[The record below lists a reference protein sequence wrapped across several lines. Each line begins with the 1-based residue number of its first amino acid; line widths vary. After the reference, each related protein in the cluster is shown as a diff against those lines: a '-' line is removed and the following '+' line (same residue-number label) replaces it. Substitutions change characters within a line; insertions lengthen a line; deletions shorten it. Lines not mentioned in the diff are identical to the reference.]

1 MALENN
7 LVVDSD
13 AELKAFLSSI
23 LSSEGIVVNINR
35 TFIAYNNGTNRNR
48 VFARCANRMAQKG
61 TDEKFVVIALM
72 CYPALNWI
80 LKARDIDAMIEQL
93 HDMDTDGSVRNISE
107 IQSLLENS
115 TGYVKPRLH
124 LEMRKLFFARCQ
136 QLVDA
141 VDDAMN
147 RAVFRSAQ
155 PCKPARISLAMAML
169 RGSILDSDP
178 VSAVMIR
185 NNFDG
190 IIEDIAKVGGEAIK
204 ELVLQLAPNEGV
216 VQGAEAAYLYHN
228 TEVLLREYSRIT
240 HPSSVDGN
248 STLRLIATAGN
259 QLDASDHKSDA
270 RYAQAQILLQYE
282 HEEEPGMDMMDL
294 DVPAPPEPDIV
305 DAPTL
310 EQEPSMQ
317 DNAPEMP
324 AKKTN
329 AFGTLK
335 AAATEPK
342 VEPHESAKSVESH
355 PTQPRPQKPDVP
367 QTPKAEP
374 KAEPVA
380 PAQRPKADR
389 EAALAGFNITRKVEP
404 SKEVKKPK
412 KPITDK
418 RTSTS
423 KSSPKEDSAKA
434 PKQKQ
439 PSKEAPAKSQK
450 KPANEKQ
457 QNSDEPKKAQ
467 PFDQS
472 FRKRGRGSSKKAQ
485 QSNGQ
490 ISFEELH

>member
-204 ELVLQLAPNEGV
+204 ELVLQLAPNEGM

-270 RYAQAQILLQYE
+270 RYAQAQILLQYAKLIGGAIE
-282 HEEEPGMDMMDL
+282 LLKQFPDGDSKL
-294 DVPAPPEPDIV
+294 YDVLMLV
-305 DAPTL
+305 
-310 EQEPSMQ
+310 
-317 DNAPEMP
+317 
-324 AKKTN
+324 
-329 AFGTLK
+329 
-335 AAATEPK
+335 
-342 VEPHESAKSVESH
+342 V
-355 PTQPRPQKPDVP
+355 
-367 QTPKAEP
+367 
-374 KAEPVA
+374 
-380 PAQRPKADR
+380 
-389 EAALAGFNITRKVEP
+389 
-404 SKEVKKPK
+404 
-412 KPITDK
+412 
-418 RTSTS
+418 
-423 KSSPKEDSAKA
+423 
-434 PKQKQ
+434 
-439 PSKEAPAKSQK
+439 
-450 KPANEKQ
+450 NEKYV
-457 QNSDEPKKAQ
+457 SCR
-467 PFDQS
+467 S
-472 FRKRGRGSSKKAQ
+472 
-485 QSNGQ
+485 
-490 ISFEELH
+490 LL

>member
-204 ELVLQLAPNEGV
+204 ELVLQLAPNEGM

-270 RYAQAQILLQYE
+270 RYAQAQILLQYAKLIGGAIE
-282 HEEEPGMDMMDL
+282 L
-294 DVPAPPEPDIV
+294 LKQFPDG
-305 DAPTL
+305 D
-310 EQEPSMQ
+310 
-317 DNAPEMP
+317 
-324 AKKTN
+324 
-329 AFGTLK
+329 
-335 AAATEPK
+335 
-342 VEPHESAKSVESH
+342 
-355 PTQPRPQKPDVP
+355 
-367 QTPKAEP
+367 
-374 KAEPVA
+374 
-380 PAQRPKADR
+380 
-389 EAALAGFNITRKVEP
+389 
-404 SKEVKKPK
+404 SK
-412 KPITDK
+412 
-418 RTSTS
+418 
-423 KSSPKEDSAKA
+423 
-434 PKQKQ
+434 
-439 PSKEAPAKSQK
+439 
-450 KPANEKQ
+450 
-457 QNSDEPKKAQ
+457 
-467 PFDQS
+467 
-472 FRKRGRGSSKKAQ
+472 
-485 QSNGQ
+485 
-490 ISFEELH
+490 LC

>member
-190 IIEDIAKVGGEAIK
+190 IIEDIAKVGGEAIR

-270 RYAQAQILLQYE
+270 RYAQAQILLQYAKLIGGAIE
-282 HEEEPGMDMMDL
+282 LLKQFPDGDSKL
-294 DVPAPPEPDIV
+294 YDVLMLVINEKYNDYPNFCGRLHIPAAGV
-305 DAPTL
+305 DVALYNNTD
-310 EQEPSMQ
+310 QETC
-317 DNAPEMP
+317 N
-324 AKKTN
+324 
-329 AFGTLK
+329 
-335 AAATEPK
+335 
-342 VEPHESAKSVESH
+342 
-355 PTQPRPQKPDVP
+355 R
-367 QTPKAEP
+367 
-374 KAEPVA
+374 
-380 PAQRPKADR
+380 
-389 EAALAGFNITRKVEP
+389 
-404 SKEVKKPK
+404 
-412 KPITDK
+412 
-418 RTSTS
+418 
-423 KSSPKEDSAKA
+423 EDSACVFPKA
-434 PKQKQ
+434 PQDGGSNIVADNEIPGLTSVTIGSTAYVITPSGEQINYVCVDACDGHNDVTGFDALQKNDGTVVWG
-439 PSKEAPAKSQK
+439 SADLIVYTCL
-450 KPANEKQ
+450 
-457 QNSDEPKKAQ
+457 SDAYNVRIVC
-467 PFDQS
+467 FN
-472 FRKRGRGSSKKAQ
+472 RA
-485 QSNGQ
+485 
-490 ISFEELH
+490 

>member
-270 RYAQAQILLQYE
+270 RYAQAPPVYDGVNGVLTAVTGHQVGVPPVSENGDNDVITPQPTVNQPASGSTDTTSNEVNKVL
-282 HEEEPGMDMMDL
+282 GDIDMSGDATIEFYATVKTA
-294 DVPAPPEPDIV
+294 DGREYKVPLSTANLTD
-305 DAPTL
+305 
-310 EQEPSMQ
+310 
-317 DNAPEMP
+317 
-324 AKKTN
+324 
-329 AFGTLK
+329 GTLT
-335 AAATEPK
+335 ALLDSGGYPL
-342 VEPHESAKSVESH
+342 
-355 PTQPRPQKPDVP
+355 TQN
-367 QTPKAEP
+367 
-374 KAEPVA
+374 
-380 PAQRPKADR
+380 AQ
-389 EAALAGFNITRKVEP
+389 
-404 SKEVKKPK
+404 
-412 KPITDK
+412 
-418 RTSTS
+418 
-423 KSSPKEDSAKA
+423 
-434 PKQKQ
+434 
-439 PSKEAPAKSQK
+439 
-450 KPANEKQ
+450 
-457 QNSDEPKKAQ
+457 
-467 PFDQS
+467 
-472 FRKRGRGSSKKAQ
+472 
-485 QSNGQ
+485 
-490 ISFEELH
+490 

>member
-204 ELVLQLAPNEGV
+204 ELVLQLAPNEGM

-270 RYAQAQILLQYE
+270 RYAQAQILLQYAKLIGGAIE
-282 HEEEPGMDMMDL
+282 LLKQFPDGDSKPY
-294 DVPAPPEPDIV
+294 DVLMLV
-305 DAPTL
+305 
-310 EQEPSMQ
+310 
-317 DNAPEMP
+317 
-324 AKKTN
+324 
-329 AFGTLK
+329 
-335 AAATEPK
+335 
-342 VEPHESAKSVESH
+342 V
-355 PTQPRPQKPDVP
+355 
-367 QTPKAEP
+367 
-374 KAEPVA
+374 
-380 PAQRPKADR
+380 
-389 EAALAGFNITRKVEP
+389 
-404 SKEVKKPK
+404 
-412 KPITDK
+412 
-418 RTSTS
+418 
-423 KSSPKEDSAKA
+423 
-434 PKQKQ
+434 
-439 PSKEAPAKSQK
+439 
-450 KPANEKQ
+450 NEKYGPNGTDEATLAKQ
-457 QNSDEPKKAQ
+457 VGINSSYFCEKKHRAYTALSALLWGC
-467 PFDQS
+467 DIES
-472 FRKRGRGSSKKAQ
+472 LLSLLSKD
-485 QSNGQ
+485 
-490 ISFEELH
+490 

>member
-190 IIEDIAKVGGEAIK
+190 IMRT
-204 ELVLQLAPNEGV
+204 QYNE
-216 VQGAEAAYLYHN
+216 YCTIDTIY
-228 TEVLLREYSRIT
+228 
-240 HPSSVDGN
+240 
-248 STLRLIATAGN
+248 
-259 QLDASDHKSDA
+259 
-270 RYAQAQILLQYE
+270 
-282 HEEEPGMDMMDL
+282 
-294 DVPAPPEPDIV
+294 
-305 DAPTL
+305 
-310 EQEPSMQ
+310 
-317 DNAPEMP
+317 
-324 AKKTN
+324 
-329 AFGTLK
+329 
-335 AAATEPK
+335 
-342 VEPHESAKSVESH
+342 
-355 PTQPRPQKPDVP
+355 
-367 QTPKAEP
+367 
-374 KAEPVA
+374 
-380 PAQRPKADR
+380 
-389 EAALAGFNITRKVEP
+389 
-404 SKEVKKPK
+404 
-412 KPITDK
+412 
-418 RTSTS
+418 
-423 KSSPKEDSAKA
+423 
-434 PKQKQ
+434 
-439 PSKEAPAKSQK
+439 
-450 KPANEKQ
+450 
-457 QNSDEPKKAQ
+457 
-467 PFDQS
+467 
-472 FRKRGRGSSKKAQ
+472 
-485 QSNGQ
+485 
-490 ISFEELH
+490 

>member
-107 IQSLLENS
+107 IQSLLENG

-190 IIEDIAKVGGEAIK
+190 IIEDITKVGGEAIK
-204 ELVLQLAPNEGV
+204 ELILQLAPNEGV

-270 RYAQAQILLQYE
+270 RYAQAQILLQYAKLIGGAIE
-282 HEEEPGMDMMDL
+282 LLKQFPDGDSKLYDVLMLVVNEKYGPNGTDEATLAKQVGINSSYFCEKKHRALPTGEMLHRHPDCIIISTLNVDLEGCRPLNQSFIDRHHLIVDMKCPDDAVIIKRIKGMTGCGN
-294 DVPAPPEPDIV
+294 DVPLQTMV
-305 DAPTL
+305 DCVH
-310 EQEPSMQ
+310 QI
-317 DNAPEMP
+317 
-324 AKKTN
+324 AKKCQTCGATDGN
-329 AFGTLK
+329 VNSMRSLANWVQVGMLIGDYAK
-335 AAATEPK
+335 AAEWTVVSGAT
-342 VEPHESAKSVESH
+342 S
-355 PTQPRPQKPDVP
+355 DP
-367 QTPKAEP
+367 QT
-374 KAEPVA
+374 
-380 PAQRPKADR
+380 R
-389 EAALAGFNITRKVEP
+389 
-404 SKEVKKPK
+404 
-412 KPITDK
+412 
-418 RTSTS
+418 
-423 KSSPKEDSAKA
+423 
-434 PKQKQ
+434 
-439 PSKEAPAKSQK
+439 
-450 KPANEKQ
+450 
-457 QNSDEPKKAQ
+457 
-467 PFDQS
+467 
-472 FRKRGRGSSKKAQ
+472 
-485 QSNGQ
+485 
-490 ISFEELH
+490 EELVGVVANYSFA

>member
-204 ELVLQLAPNEGV
+204 ELVLQLAPNEGM

-228 TEVLLREYSRIT
+228 TEVLLREYQLSLKRFLKNIRTKGNRTKTMNSIRKHLLNRLKKNRPRILRNPK
-240 HPSSVDGN
+240 HPP
-248 STLRLIATAGN
+248 RLT
-259 QLDASDHKSDA
+259 
-270 RYAQAQILLQYE
+270 
-282 HEEEPGMDMMDL
+282 
-294 DVPAPPEPDIV
+294 
-305 DAPTL
+305 T
-310 EQEPSMQ
+310 
-317 DNAPEMP
+317 
-324 AKKTN
+324 TN
-329 AFGTLK
+329 L
-335 AAATEPK
+335 
-342 VEPHESAKSVESH
+342 
-355 PTQPRPQKPDVP
+355 
-367 QTPKAEP
+367 
-374 KAEPVA
+374 
-380 PAQRPKADR
+380 
-389 EAALAGFNITRKVEP
+389 
-404 SKEVKKPK
+404 
-412 KPITDK
+412 
-418 RTSTS
+418 
-423 KSSPKEDSAKA
+423 
-434 PKQKQ
+434 
-439 PSKEAPAKSQK
+439 
-450 KPANEKQ
+450 
-457 QNSDEPKKAQ
+457 
-467 PFDQS
+467 
-472 FRKRGRGSSKKAQ
+472 
-485 QSNGQ
+485 
-490 ISFEELH
+490 